1 MYRFLSLLSVFFAS
15 LTAFAEGIKVAPA
28 GEIPDAVGRAGMVA
42 AVLPANNQRP
52 QELLVVTGGANFPN
66 AKPGAKTPA
75 ERGAKVFYDDV
86 AAVDFPTQGAAKL
99 APVGKMPRPIAYAA
113 FAASPRGLIIAG
125 GCNAD
130 GHSAKV
136 TLSTLRDGEWVTES
150 LPDLPKSVAY
160 PAFALVGSRFYV
172 MGGQELPDSTACLN
186 SCYVLDL
193 DNLATGW
200 RELAPMP
207 TERMLAAAG
216 VLDGV
221 IYVMGGCSLHPD
233 AKGEGERTYL
243 KDILCYD
250 PGSNTWAKVP
260 GEMPESLVGVANP
273 LPVHGQSLYV
283 IGGDPGN
290 FYRASLEG
298 KAPAKHPGQAKA
310 IYCFTPASGAWEHV
324 GDLPKGVATFPAVI
338 GNGRILTLSGETFP
352 GVRTPAVYSISP
364 R

>member
-1 MYRFLSLLSVFFAS
+1 
-15 LTAFAEGIKVAPA
+15 
-28 GEIPDAVGRAGMVA
+28 MVS
-42 AVLPANNQRP
+42 AVLPANDTHP
-52 QELLVVTGGANFPN
+52 TDILVATGGANFPN

-75 ERGAKVFYDDV
+75 DRGDKVFYDDV
-86 AAVDFPTQGAAKL
+86 TTTEFPAQGNVKL
-99 APVGKMPRPIAYAA
+99 TKVGKMPRPIAYAA
-113 FAASPRGLIIAG
+113 FAASPRGLIVAG

-130 GHSAKV
+130 GHLSKV
-136 TLSTLRDGEWVTES
+136 TLSTIRDNQWVTES

-160 PAFALVGSRFYV
+160 PAFALMGSRFYV
-172 MGGQELPDSTACLN
+172 MGGQELPDSTTCLN

-193 DNLATGW
+193 DNLPAGW

-216 VLDGV
+216 VSDGV
-221 IYVMGGCSLHPD
+221 IYVMGGCSLHPN

-243 KDILCYD
+243 KDVLCYD
-250 PGSNTWAKVP
+250 PVSNTWAKVP
-260 GEMPESLVGVANP
+260 GEMPESLVGTANP
-273 LPVHGQSLYV
+273 LPVHKQSLYV

-310 IYCFTPASGAWEHV
+310 IYSFTPDTGKWELV
-324 GDLPKGVATFPAVI
+324 AELPEGIATFPAAFI
-338 GNGRILTLSGETFP
+338 GTRILTISGEIFP
-352 GVRTPAVYSISP
+352 GVRTPAIYSINL